1 MSVSIKDIGNDTKLD
16 QILKREFTNPL
27 RTGYVEVGEDKVCL
41 PIYYKNYEER
51 IRKFEVRDDDVFL
64 FGLAKTGTTWCHEM
78 LWLIVNDLNY
88 EAAKEISFFRCPLL
102 ETDILYDN
110 TSFKEAMGGEFLNRI
125 ETSKRPR
132 CIKSHLHWS
141 LLPEQIRNGSR
152 KPKIVLLFR
161 NPKDTCVSHY
171 HQSRA
176 TAGYKGTFEEFS
188 ELYLGGRAPYGP
200 YWKSV
205 FSLWE
210 QRSKPNV
217 LVITYNEMKENLQK
231 VIKKVAR
238 FLKKPLTDEQIQEL
252 EEHLSISSMKNN
264 SAVNLKELYKLVDEK
279 YKLTTAKTEFIR
291 AGKVGD
297 YKSLMTP
304 EVSAKFDAWIKENIS
319 GTDFN
324 LF

>member
-16 QILKREFTNPL
+16 QILNKEFKNPL
-27 RTGYVEVGEDKVCL
+27 RAGYVEAGEDKVCL
-41 PIYYKNYEER
+41 PIYYKNYEEK

-64 FGLAKTGTTWCHEM
+64 CALPKTGTTWCQEM
-78 LWLIVNDLNY
+78 LWLIANDLNY
-88 EAAKEISFFRCPLL
+88 EAAKEVTYLRCPLL
-102 ETDILYDN
+102 ESDILYDFTLIN
-110 TSFKEAMGGEFLNRI
+110 EIMGGELISRL
-125 ETSKRPR
+125 ETFKSPR

-141 LLPEQIRNGSR
+141 LLPEQIRNGSK

-161 NPKDTCVSHY
+161 NPKDACVSQY
-171 HQSRA
+171 HFARA
-176 TAGYKGTFEEFS
+176 TSGYKGTFEEYS
-188 ELYLGGRAPYGP
+188 ELYLGGKVAYGP

-205 FSLWE
+205 FSFWE

-217 LVITYNEMKENLQK
+217 LVITYNEMKENLPK

-238 FLKKPLTDEQIQEL
+238 FLEKPLTDEQIQGL

-279 YKLTTAKTEFIR
+279 YKLTAAKTEFIR
-291 AGKVGD
+291 HGKVGG
-297 YKSLMTP
+297 YTSLMTP
-304 EVSAKFDAWIKENIS
+304 ETSAKFDAWIKENIS